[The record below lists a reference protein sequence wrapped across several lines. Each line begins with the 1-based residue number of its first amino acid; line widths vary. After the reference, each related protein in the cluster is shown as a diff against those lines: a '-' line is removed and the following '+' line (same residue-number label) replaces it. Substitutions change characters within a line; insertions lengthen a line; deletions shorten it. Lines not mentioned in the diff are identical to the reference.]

1 MLSDKETSGFWKC
14 PDCDDLRELEV
25 SYCPCCKKSFC
36 VEMYEVSWAE
46 FWAEC
51 NELKNG
57 C

>member
-14 PDCDDLRELEV
+14 PECDDLRELETT
-25 SYCPCCKKSFC
+25 YCPCCKKSFC